1 MGIDFMPENALE
13 QAIYDRDIEGVV
25 YAVAENNFLTKLA
38 PASNLGAACFSDEV
52 IFTIMFN
59 SMSSKQLE
67 MMTNGWFYGYLRA
80 GERLRQLAEAA
91 LEPLPENPSD
101 GEKLLLKA
109 IVFRDDAE
117 VIRLIKE
124 VKVVLRGFAPQLLV
138 ILPELS
144 KEAVLTFLRDGL
156 SAKLKA
162 VVLGILLKE
171 TQKPD
176 ALKELSYAGL
186 TGLCNLMIRI
196 IAGKP
201 VSPNEPWYPEDAG
214 EKIS

>member
-1 MGIDFMPENALE
+1 
-13 QAIYDRDIEGVV
+13 
-25 YAVAENNFLTKLA
+25 
-38 PASNLGAACFSDEV
+38 
-52 IFTIMFN
+52 
-59 SMSSKQLE
+59 

-91 LEPLPENPSD
+91 LEPLPEQPSD

-176 ALKELSYAGL
+176 ALKDLSYSDL
-186 TGLCNLMIRI
+186 TRLCNLMIRI

-201 VSPNEPWYPEDAG
+201 VSPEEPWYPEDAG

>member
-13 QAIYDRDIEGVV
+13 QAIYDRNIEQIV
-25 YAVAENNFLTKLA
+25 YAVVENNFLTKLA
-38 PASNLGAACFSDEV
+38 PASNLGAECFSDEV
-52 IFTIMFN
+52 IFTIMIN
-59 SMSSKQLE
+59 SMTPKQLE

-80 GERLRQLAEAA
+80 GERMRLLAQAA
-91 LEPLPENPSD
+91 LEPLPEQPSD

-117 VIRLIKE
+117 IIRLIKE
-124 VKVVLRGFAPQLLV
+124 VKVVLRGFTPQLLL

-144 KEAVLTFLRDGL
+144 KEATLVFLRDGL

-162 VVLGILLKE
+162 IVLGLLMRE

-176 ALKELSYAGL
+176 ALKALSYSDL
-186 TGLCNLMIRI
+186 IRYSNLMIKI
-196 IAGKP
+196 IAGKNI
-201 VSPNEPWYPEDAG
+201 SPEQPWYPEDAE
-214 EKIS
+214 EKIG